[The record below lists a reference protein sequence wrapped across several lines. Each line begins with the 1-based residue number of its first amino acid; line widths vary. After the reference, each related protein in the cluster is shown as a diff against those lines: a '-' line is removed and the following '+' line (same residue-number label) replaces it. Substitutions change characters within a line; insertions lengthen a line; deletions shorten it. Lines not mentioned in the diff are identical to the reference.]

1 MTRFNHRETH
11 EPVAAHN
18 QQKNRRAE
26 RLREGIKHL
35 QDDAEDRYWAKEAD
49 RELAAEL
56 ETDHWHTFMMGKD

>member
-11 EPVAAHN
+11 EPVAFHN

-35 QDDAEDRYWAKEAD
+35 RDAAEDRYWAKDVERQIGAEQEAD
-49 RELAAEL
+49 FWS
-56 ETDHWHTFMMGKD
+56 TYMMGKD